1 MNPYANYRKV
11 TTQTADPIEL
21 VIRLYRGAITYLNG
35 AERAMSARDVAE
47 SHRLQVRAQ
56 DIVAELMGTINL
68 DAGEVANNLSRLYD
82 YMQQRLIA
90 ANMTKDP
97 HSAAEVRGMLVDLLG
112 TWEEIARSQRGGL
125 MARRDMGAAVAV
137 A

>member
-21 VIRLYRGAITYLNG
+21 VIMLYRGAINFLNG
-35 AERAMSARDVAE
+35 AERAMVQRDIAE
-47 SHRLQVRAQ
+47 SHRLLVRSQ

-68 DAGEVANNLSRLYD
+68 DAGEVAGNLSRLYD
-82 YMQQRLIA
+82 YMQQQLIA
-90 ANMTKDP
+90 ANMSKDP
-97 HSAAEVRGMLVDLLG
+97 RAVADVRGMLVDLLG
-112 TWEEIARSQRGGL
+112 TWEDIARSSRSVA
-125 MARRDMGAAVAV
+125 MSREPMGAAIAV

>member
-21 VIRLYRGAITYLNG
+21 VIMLYRGAINFLNG
-35 AERAMSARDVAE
+35 AERAMIQRDIAE
-47 SHRLQVRAQ
+47 SHRLLVRSQ

-68 DAGEVANNLSRLYD
+68 DAGEVAGNLSRLYD
-82 YMQQRLIA
+82 YMQQQLIA
-90 ANMTKDP
+90 ANLSKDP
-97 HSAAEVRGMLVDLLG
+97 QAVADVRGMLVDLLG
-112 TWEEIARSQRGGL
+112 TWEDIARSSRGAA
-125 MARRDMGAAVAV
+125 MSRQPMGAAVAV